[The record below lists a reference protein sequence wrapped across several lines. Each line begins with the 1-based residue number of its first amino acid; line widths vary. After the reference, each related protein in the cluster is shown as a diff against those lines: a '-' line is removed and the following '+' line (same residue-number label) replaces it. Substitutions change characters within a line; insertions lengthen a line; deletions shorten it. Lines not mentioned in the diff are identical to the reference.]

1 MTSVF
6 NQFCKFSSM
15 KKQYDSKKPFFKRA
29 FLTLLTLAF
38 LGIVKSNAQVSLTAS
53 TGTTTGTYTTLND
66 AFAAINAGTHKGTIA
81 ISITAN
87 TTEPSSVTPLY
98 GSGTASASS
107 SSYTSVTIKPSGGN
121 WTINSAA
128 SPTANRGLIEL
139 AGADNVTI
147 DGDDASTTGTR
158 NLTIAV
164 ATGTTA
170 TAAVRI
176 SSNSTLGSDG
186 ADNVTVKNCNI
197 AGSRTGATATNINYG
212 IVGCNFSTTSL
223 TGGAYNSQNTTIE
236 NNNITRT
243 YRAVYLL
250 GASTTYPN
258 TGLIIR
264 NNIIGSSTAADN
276 IGQYGIYCTYTSG
289 STTSTTNNAIIEGND
304 IQVGD
309 YTTGVSTT
317 IAGIYL
323 SSYNYGMIIRRNNIH
338 DIANSSTS
346 LWGSYGIG
354 ILSSLNNDINIENN
368 FIRDV
373 TNNSNSATPA
383 YVYQNHGIY
392 ISSIGTGTKIT
403 HNTVYLNKAN
413 VATYSGGAYAST
425 ASSGCLT
432 ITSSSTSISQLYNNI
447 FINNQGGIS
456 SNAYGIVTSGT
467 TNLPASTNNNNI
479 YAPSSGKVGYYSGSA
494 IATLSAWQSTTGL
507 DGASISEAVSFTS
520 ATDLHIPTGTTSLCE
535 SGGVSTSTSGVT
547 VDFDNTTR
555 PGTST
560 YGFGTAPDIGADEF
574 NGQVVYT
581 CATPAPGATISTP
594 STICFGQSV
603 TLTLTTATAGTGVS
617 YQWQS
622 SPNGVLPYTNILG
635 ATASSL
641 TITPTGPTFYRCA
654 VTCKNGPVTTN
665 STPVQVAYSN
675 NVLSSTSNVRCGTGT
690 VSLAATGSAGSTLR
704 WYNTATGGAAIASG
718 SPFITPLISATTNY
732 FVGAET
738 ITSGVAQIG
747 TGASFSSSFGYPTAF
762 GNYWY
767 QDWQQIVYTAAE
779 LNAAGI
785 GAGNITALA
794 MNISG
799 LPSPGSVSGYN
810 IRIGA
815 TSASTLSSFTTT
827 GLTTVF
833 GPSAITPTSG
843 WNTITFTTPFNWDGT
858 SNIIVD
864 IRGDGAYGSANATT
878 QFSTTS
884 GNTCLFAYSFSS
896 APITFFT
903 SSPTPTATTSRPNIR
918 FTGNLVC
925 SSPRVMVTATVNT
938 PPSFGITGTQTICN
952 NATAAMS
959 VSSTLSSFNTYTWS
973 PASGLFTDAAATVAY
988 TAGTSASTV
997 YYKSTTPGATKYTC
1011 TANNASTLCA
1021 ATDTAWITNLPS
1033 SMTTIAT
1040 PSNICFSGNTQLTFS
1055 PTASLGAAQFQWQ
1068 SSADNSTWGDSTGMT
1083 GMTLNTPTLSN
1094 TRYYRVVLRNGSGA
1108 FCLNAT
1114 SDTALVL
1121 KPSVA
1126 TVTGAVRCAP
1136 GSVTL
1141 GATGIDGTINWFDVS
1156 TGGTSLGSGNSF
1168 TTPSIAS
1175 TTTYFAEVRAT
1186 PDISATIGTGT
1197 TAIGS
1202 SFGGT
1207 GLTPFSQYYESAR
1220 TQYLITA
1227 ADISAAGLTA
1237 GSFGTM
1243 AFNVST
1249 KSSTK
1254 LYNGYTIGLANTT
1267 ATSLA
1272 TGFLAPTFTT
1282 VYGPASY
1289 NSASGSNVFP
1299 LTGGFAWDGTSNI
1312 VVQVCFSNATGA
1324 YDGYTSNDA
1333 VSGTSKS
1340 YTSTYGIYEDNAYL
1354 CTGPGSFF
1362 STASSSV
1369 LPNITFTRQG
1379 CLSSRSPVVA
1389 TINPLPVPTISP
1401 VVGPIQICA
1410 GNFTTFTGGG
1420 GGNYQ
1425 WRDATGLI
1433 SGATSSTFT
1442 TGTAGSYRVIVTNPT
1457 TGCKDSSVAVAV
1469 NVNPVPTVSIAPAL
1483 TTAICADSSQKLT
1496 SIITGTGL
1504 TYQWFRGGTAIA
1516 SATTDSLRVNT
1527 SGVYSLRV
1535 YLGSCSDTSND
1546 ATIVVNPLPTSSF
1559 TKTGTTGAICL
1570 GSTLELTALSIPTTS
1585 SYQWSRDG
1593 IDIPGATSQKYN
1605 AAIGGVYTVRIKDN
1619 NNCRKTSDT
1628 MKVINTPMGVP
1639 NLLPKDL
1646 RFCVGTVVKLY
1657 ANAGPFADSF
1667 AWTKNGLPLTDTTA
1681 SIETGD
1687 LGYYAVTVTD
1697 IYGCTLTSTT
1707 STITVDP
1714 LPIKPVIN
1722 KIGSILSTANPYA
1735 SYQWYRNGK
1744 IIVGATSR
1752 SYTISFDGDYH
1763 VVVTSSQGCKNISD
1777 VLSVQ
1782 NLSVKQIAR
1791 DGVKIDLYP
1800 NPAQSMINIDAPI
1813 DVNLVIRDIQGKQ
1826 IMELK
1831 NAQQVD
1837 MSAYA
1842 DGIYIFTLTDKE
1854 GVVVK
1859 MDKVVKRTN

>member
-1 MTSVF
+1 MKRNYFFQFLKMSLCVF
-6 NQFCKFSSM
+6 
-15 KKQYDSKKPFFKRA
+15 
-29 FLTLLTLAF
+29 TLF
-38 LGIVKSNAQVSLTAS
+38 MLGIQGETKAQTAS
-53 TGTTTGTYTTLND
+53 TYSFAASSGTYSYLSGGTSVSSILSDDATSAAIPIGFTFNYCGTGYTQLKACSNGWLTFNTAVTSTAWANSTSSLNTVKPALMPWFDDMEGYFGTASYATTGSVGSRVFTFEYRDWDIDWSYDYNVSFQVKLYEATGV
-66 AFAAINAGTHKGTIA
+66 IQYIYKQ
-81 ISITAN
+81 
-87 TTEPSSVTPLY
+87 EPGYYGGY
-98 GSGTASASS
+98 GSGTIGIGDGSATPTYLSLNGFG
-107 SSYTSVTIKPSGGN
+107 T
-121 WTINSAA
+121 
-128 SPTANRGLIEL
+128 SPTAS
-139 AGADNVTI
+139 
-147 DGDDASTTGTR
+147 STT
-158 NLTIAV
+158 
-164 ATGTTA
+164 
-170 TAAVRI
+170 
-176 SSNSTLGSDG
+176 
-186 ADNVTVKNCNI
+186 
-197 AGSRTGATATNINYG
+197 
-212 IVGCNFSTTSL
+212 FTTSL
-223 TGGAYNSQNTTIE
+223 NG
-236 NNNITRT
+236 RP
-243 YRAVYLL
+243 
-250 GASTTYPN
+250 ASGQIYQFTPPSGCVGTP
-258 TGLIIR
+258 TAGLTAAT
-264 NNIIGSSTAADN
+264 SSTVCL
-276 IGQYGIYCTYTSG
+276 GG
-289 STTSTTNNAIIEGND
+289 STT
-304 IQVGD
+304 
-309 YTTGVSTT
+309 
-317 IAGIYL
+317 L
-323 SSYNYGMIIRRNNIH
+323 SLP
-338 DIANSSTS
+338 T
-346 LWGSYGIG
+346 
-354 ILSSLNNDINIENN
+354 
-368 FIRDV
+368 
-373 TNNSNSATPA
+373 AT
-383 YVYQNHGIY
+383 
-392 ISSIGTGTKIT
+392 
-403 HNTVYLNKAN
+403 
-413 VATYSGGAYAST
+413 SGG
-425 ASSGCLT
+425 
-432 ITSSSTSISQLYNNI
+432 
-447 FINNQGGIS
+447 GI
-456 SNAYGIVTSGT
+456 
-467 TNLPASTNNNNI
+467 
-479 YAPSSGKVGYYSGSA
+479 
-494 IATLSAWQSTTGL
+494 
-507 DGASISEAVSFTS
+507 
-520 ATDLHIPTGTTSLCE
+520 
-535 SGGVSTSTSGVT
+535 
-547 VDFDNTTR
+547 
-555 PGTST
+555 
-560 YGFGTAPDIGADEF
+560 
-574 NGQVVYT
+574 
-581 CATPAPGATISTP
+581 
-594 STICFGQSV
+594 
-603 TLTLTTATAGTGVS
+603 S

-622 SPNGVLPYTNILG
+622 SPDGIVAYANITG
-635 ATASSL
+635 ATSS
-641 TITPTGPTFYRCA
+641 TYIATPTAPTFYRCV
-654 VTCKNGPVTTN
+654 VTCSSSPTSVN
-665 STPVQVAYSN
+665 STPIQITFANSVT
-675 NVLSSTSNVRCGTGT
+675 SSTSNFRCGTGT
-690 VSLAATGSAGSTLR
+690 VNLSATGSAGTTLK
-704 WYNTATGGAAIASG
+704 WYAAATGGASLGSG
-718 SPFITPLISATTNY
+718 SPFTTPTIATTTNY
-732 FVGAET
+732 YVAAET
-738 ITSGVAQIG
+738 SASGIGQIG
-747 TGASFSSSFGYPTAF
+747 AGTSFTSSYGYPTAF

-779 LNAAGI
+779 LNAVGI
-785 GAGNITALA
+785 GAGDISALA

-799 LPSPGSVSGYN
+799 LPGPSSVSGYS
-810 IRIGA
+810 IRIG
-815 TSASTLSSFTTT
+815 TTTASTLSSFTTT

-833 GPSAITPTSG
+833 GPSTVTPSSG
-843 WNTITFTTPFNWDGT
+843 WNTITFATPYNWDGT

-864 IRGDGAYGSANATT
+864 IRGNGAYGWANATT

-884 GNTCLFAYSFSS
+884 GNTCLYAYSYSSAPLTFYTSSPFAYSS
-896 APITFFT
+896 
-903 SSPTPTATTSRPNIR
+903 TSRPNIR

-925 SSPRVMVTATVNT
+925 SSPRSLVTATVNT
-938 PPSFGITGTQTICN
+938 PPSFAVTANQTICN
-952 NATAAMS
+952 NSTATLN
-959 VSSTLSSFNTYTWS
+959 VTSTLSSYNSYTWS
-973 PASGLFTDAAATVAY
+973 PATGLFTDAAATVAY

-1011 TANNASTLCA
+1011 TANNSSTLCA

-1040 PSNICFSGNTQLTFS
+1040 PSSICFTGNTKLTFS

-1094 TRYYRVVLRNGSGA
+1094 TRYYRVVLKNGSGA

-1121 KPSVA
+1121 KPSVV
-1126 TVTGAVRCAP
+1126 TVTDAVRCAP

-1156 TGGTSLGSGNSF
+1156 TGGSSLGSGTTFS
-1168 TTPSIAS
+1168 TPSIAS

-1186 PDISATIGTGT
+1186 PDISATIGSGT

-1202 SFGGT
+1202 SSGGT
-1207 GLTPFSQYYESAR
+1207 GLTPFSQYYESAQ

-1227 ADISAAGLTA
+1227 ADITAAGLTA

-1254 LYNGYTIGLANTT
+1254 AFNGYTIKLANTT

-1272 TGFLAPTFTT
+1272 TGFVAPTFTT
-1282 VYGPASY
+1282 VYGPSSY
-1289 NSASGSNVFP
+1289 STTSGSNVFP

-1324 YDGYTSNDA
+1324 YDGWSSNDA

-1340 YTSTYGIYEDNAYL
+1340 YTCAYGIYADNEYL
-1354 CTGPGSFF
+1354 CTGPGSFP
-1362 STASSSV
+1362 STATGSV

-1401 VVGPIQICA
+1401 VVGPIQICE

-1442 TGTAGSYRVIVTNPT
+1442 TGTAGSYRVVVTNPT

-1469 NVNPVPTVSIAPAL
+1469 NVNPVPTVSITPAF

-1516 SATTDSLRVNT
+1516 SATKDSLRVNT

-1559 TKTGTTGAICL
+1559 AKTGTTGAICL
-1570 GSTLELTALSIPTTS
+1570 GSTMELTALSIPTTS
-1585 SYQWSRDG
+1585 TYQWSRDG
-1593 IDIPGATSQKYN
+1593 IDIPGATSQIYN

-1619 NNCRKTSDT
+1619 KNCRKTSDT
-1628 MKVINTPMGVP
+1628 MSLINTPMGVP

-1646 RFCVGTVVKLY
+1646 RFCEGTVVKLY

-1667 AWTKNGLPLTDTTA
+1667 AWTKNGLPLSDTTPT
-1681 SIETGD
+1681 IETGD

-1722 KIGSILSTANPYA
+1722 KTGSILATANPYA

-1782 NLSVKQIAR
+1782 NLSVKQIVR
-1791 DGVKIDLYP
+1791 DGVKINLYP

>member
-1 MTSVF
+1 MISVF

-15 KKQYDSKKPFFKRA
+15 KKQYNSKKPFFKRA

-53 TGTTTGTYTTLND
+53 SGTASATYTTLSD
-66 AFAAINAGTHKGTIA
+66 AFAAINAGTHQGTIA
-81 ISITAN
+81 ISITNN
-87 TTEPSSVTPLY
+87 TTEPTTVTPLF
-98 GSGTASASS
+98 GSGTASASAS
-107 SSYTSVTIKPSGGN
+107 NYTRVTIRPTGGN

-128 SPTANRGLIEL
+128 AASTNRGIIEL

-147 DGDDASTTGTR
+147 DGDDPSTAGTR
-158 NLTIAV
+158 NLTIL
-164 ATGTTA
+164 TPTSTTSNIVC
-170 TAAVRI
+170 VRF
-176 SSNSTLGSDG
+176 SSNSTAGTDG
-186 ADNVTVKNCNI
+186 ANNDTLRNCI
-197 AGSRTGATATNINYG
+197 LTGPRSSSTATTVSHGINMSNY
-212 IVGCNFSTTSL
+212 STTSI
-223 TGGAYNSQNTTIE
+223 TTGAYGNLNNSFE
-236 NNNITRT
+236 NNLITRCYT
-243 YRAVYLL
+243 GIHAN
-250 GASTTYPN
+250 GISTLYPN
-258 TGLIIR
+258 TGLFIA
-264 NNIIGSSTAADN
+264 NNFIGSTTASDN
-276 IGQYGIYCTYTSG
+276 IGQFGIFLNVTATS
-289 STTSTTNNAIIEGND
+289 STGFARVVGND
-304 IQVGD
+304 ISCGD
-309 YTTGVSTT
+309 YAVGAGSTN
-317 IAGIYL
+317 AGISVSGSNFGL
-323 SSYNYGMIIRRNNIH
+323 VIERNNIH
-338 DIANSSTS
+338 DVAQSSTGG
-346 LWGSYGIG
+346 WGAHGIS
-354 ILSSLNNDINIENN
+354 ITSSTNNSNIIIRNN
-368 FIRDV
+368 FIRDITAQSYSTSTTTSWQNYGIFV
-373 TNNSNSATPA
+373 SA
-383 YVYQNHGIY
+383 GISGLT
-392 ISSIGTGTKIT
+392 IN
-403 HNTVYLNKAN
+403 HNTIYLNKAN
-413 VATYSGGAYAST
+413 ATSLGVSNPVSA
-425 ASSGCLT
+425 CIN
-432 ITSSSTSISQLYNNI
+432 ITSSLTTISQLYNNI
-447 FINNQGGIS
+447 LINNLGGVS
-456 SNAYGIVTSGT
+456 TAAYGIITAAAGNIT
-467 TNLPASTNNNNI
+467 ASATNNNNI
-479 YAPSSGKVGYYSGSA
+479 FCPSSGKVGFFGGSA
-494 IATLSAWQSTTGL
+494 RTSLSDWRTATASDAS
-507 DGASISEAVSFTS
+507 SISESVSFVS

-535 SGGVSTSTSGVT
+535 SGGANTATTGVT
-547 VDFDNTTR
+547 VDYDNTTR

-560 YGFGTAPDIGADEF
+560 FGFGTDPDIGADEF

-622 SPNGVLPYTNILG
+622 SPDGVLPYTNILG

-641 TITPTGPTFYRCA
+641 TITPTGSTFYRCT
-654 VTCKNGPVTTN
+654 VTCRNGPVSTN

-738 ITSGVAQIG
+738 ISSGVAQIG
-747 TGASFSSSFGYPTAF
+747 TGTSLSSSSGYPTAF

-833 GPSAITPTSG
+833 GPSAVTPTSG

-864 IRGDGAYGSANATT
+864 IRGDGAFGSANATT
-878 QFSTTS
+878 QVSTTS
-884 GNTCLFAYSFSS
+884 GNMCIWAWTSTSS
-896 APITFFT
+896 PVTFFT

-952 NATAAMS
+952 NATAALS

-973 PASGLFTDAAATVAY
+973 PATGLFTDAAATVPY

-997 YYKSTTPGATKYTC
+997 YFKSTTPGATKYTC
-1011 TANNASTLCA
+1011 TANNSSTLCA

-1040 PSNICFSGNTQLTFS
+1040 PSSICFSGNTQLTYS

-1121 KPSVA
+1121 KPSVT

-1156 TGGTSLGSGNSF
+1156 TGGASLGSGTSF

-1202 SFGGT
+1202 SSGGT

-1254 LYNGYTIGLANTT
+1254 LYNGYTIRLANTA

-1282 VYGPASY
+1282 VYGPTSY
-1289 NSASGSNVFP
+1289 NATSGSNVFP

-1324 YDGYTSNDA
+1324 YDGWSSNDA

-1354 CTGPGSFF
+1354 CTSPGTFF

-1420 GGNYQ
+1420 GGTYQ
-1425 WRDATGLI
+1425 WRDVTGVI

-1469 NVNPVPTVSIAPAL
+1469 NVNPVPTVSITPAL

-1570 GSTLELTALSIPTTS
+1570 GSKLELTALSIPTTS

-1646 RFCVGTVVKLY
+1646 RFCEGTVVKLY

-1681 SIETGD
+1681 TIETGD

-1763 VVVTSSQGCKNISD
+1763 VVVTNGQGCKNISD

>member
-1 MTSVF
+1 
-6 NQFCKFSSM
+6 
-15 KKQYDSKKPFFKRA
+15 
-29 FLTLLTLAF
+29 
-38 LGIVKSNAQVSLTAS
+38 
-53 TGTTTGTYTTLND
+53 
-66 AFAAINAGTHKGTIA
+66 
-81 ISITAN
+81 
-87 TTEPSSVTPLY
+87 
-98 GSGTASASS
+98 
-107 SSYTSVTIKPSGGN
+107 
-121 WTINSAA
+121 
-128 SPTANRGLIEL
+128 
-139 AGADNVTI
+139 
-147 DGDDASTTGTR
+147 
-158 NLTIAV
+158 
-164 ATGTTA
+164 
-170 TAAVRI
+170 
-176 SSNSTLGSDG
+176 
-186 ADNVTVKNCNI
+186 
-197 AGSRTGATATNINYG
+197 
-212 IVGCNFSTTSL
+212 
-223 TGGAYNSQNTTIE
+223 
-236 NNNITRT
+236 
-243 YRAVYLL
+243 
-250 GASTTYPN
+250 
-258 TGLIIR
+258 
-264 NNIIGSSTAADN
+264 
-276 IGQYGIYCTYTSG
+276 
-289 STTSTTNNAIIEGND
+289 
-304 IQVGD
+304 
-309 YTTGVSTT
+309 
-317 IAGIYL
+317 
-323 SSYNYGMIIRRNNIH
+323 
-338 DIANSSTS
+338 
-346 LWGSYGIG
+346 
-354 ILSSLNNDINIENN
+354 
-368 FIRDV
+368 
-373 TNNSNSATPA
+373 
-383 YVYQNHGIY
+383 
-392 ISSIGTGTKIT
+392 
-403 HNTVYLNKAN
+403 
-413 VATYSGGAYAST
+413 
-425 ASSGCLT
+425 
-432 ITSSSTSISQLYNNI
+432 
-447 FINNQGGIS
+447 
-456 SNAYGIVTSGT
+456 
-467 TNLPASTNNNNI
+467 
-479 YAPSSGKVGYYSGSA
+479 
-494 IATLSAWQSTTGL
+494 
-507 DGASISEAVSFTS
+507 
-520 ATDLHIPTGTTSLCE
+520 
-535 SGGVSTSTSGVT
+535 
-547 VDFDNTTR
+547 
-555 PGTST
+555 
-560 YGFGTAPDIGADEF
+560 
-574 NGQVVYT
+574 
-581 CATPAPGATISTP
+581 
-594 STICFGQSV
+594 
-603 TLTLTTATAGTGVS
+603 
-617 YQWQS
+617 
-622 SPNGVLPYTNILG
+622 
-635 ATASSL
+635 
-641 TITPTGPTFYRCA
+641 
-654 VTCKNGPVTTN
+654 
-665 STPVQVAYSN
+665 
-675 NVLSSTSNVRCGTGT
+675 
-690 VSLAATGSAGSTLR
+690 
-704 WYNTATGGAAIASG
+704 
-718 SPFITPLISATTNY
+718 
-732 FVGAET
+732 
-738 ITSGVAQIG
+738 
-747 TGASFSSSFGYPTAF
+747 
-762 GNYWY
+762 
-767 QDWQQIVYTAAE
+767 
-779 LNAAGI
+779 
-785 GAGNITALA
+785 
-794 MNISG
+794 
-799 LPSPGSVSGYN
+799 
-810 IRIGA
+810 
-815 TSASTLSSFTTT
+815 
-827 GLTTVF
+827 
-833 GPSAITPTSG
+833 
-843 WNTITFTTPFNWDGT
+843 
-858 SNIIVD
+858 
-864 IRGDGAYGSANATT
+864 
-878 QFSTTS
+878 
-884 GNTCLFAYSFSS
+884 
-896 APITFFT
+896 
-903 SSPTPTATTSRPNIR
+903 
-918 FTGNLVC
+918 
-925 SSPRVMVTATVNT
+925 VNT

-973 PASGLFTDAAATVAY
+973 PATGLFTDAAATVAY

-1094 TRYYRVVLRNGSGA
+1094 TRYYRVVLKNGSGA

-1121 KPSVA
+1121 KPSVV
-1126 TVTGAVRCAP
+1126 TVTDAVRCAP

-1156 TGGTSLGSGNSF
+1156 TGGSSLGSGTSF

-1254 LYNGYTIGLANTT
+1254 LYNGYTIRLANTT

-1289 NSASGSNVFP
+1289 NATSGSNVFP

-1324 YDGYTSNDA
+1324 YDGYSSNDA

-1340 YTSTYGIYEDNAYL
+1340 YTSTYGIYADNEYL

-1420 GGNYQ
+1420 GGTYQ
-1425 WRDATGLI
+1425 WRDVTGVI

-1442 TGTAGSYRVIVTNPT
+1442 TGTAGSYRVVVTNPT

-1469 NVNPVPTVSIAPAL
+1469 NVNPVPTVSIAPAF

-1646 RFCVGTVVKLY
+1646 RFCEGTVVKLY

-1697 IYGCTLTSTT
+1697 VFGCTLTSTT

-1831 NAQQVD
+1831 NAKQVD